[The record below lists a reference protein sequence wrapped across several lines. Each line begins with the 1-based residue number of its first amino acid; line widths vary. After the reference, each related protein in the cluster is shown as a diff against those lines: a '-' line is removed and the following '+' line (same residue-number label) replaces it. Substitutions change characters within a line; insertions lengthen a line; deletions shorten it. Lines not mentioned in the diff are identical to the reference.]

1 MKWWRNIFLSSRFYW
16 IAVAIIILFLLSYA
30 LGPLAFFV
38 AKGALIMLSL
48 GVIVDYI
55 SLYRRDGI
63 MADRIL
69 PKRFSNGDENPIFI
83 NLRNNYAFKS
93 SLIIIDELPFQFQAR
108 DNQWNMDLTSNKES
122 TIKYNLRP
130 TKRGEYVF
138 GNLNVLCSTPL
149 DLIQRRFQF
158 AKEASVP
165 TFPSFLQMRKY
176 ELAAFSYKLNNLG
189 VKRIR
194 RLGNTM
200 EFEQIKEY
208 VIGDDP
214 RNINWKAT
222 ARRNDLMINQYVD
235 EKSQEMF
242 CIIDKGR
249 LMKSPF
255 DGLSLLDYAI
265 NASLVLSNI
274 GIKKEDKAGLVTFSH
289 KLSSFLP
296 ASKRSDQILKIQ
308 EILYNQKT
316 KYLDANYELLSTY
329 LSRKL
334 TQRSLLFL
342 FTNFETFNSFKRQ
355 LSYFQLLKR
364 KHLLII
370 VFFRNTG
377 IKELINSDPTTV
389 DQTYSQIMAE
399 KHEYE
404 KELIVRE
411 LKKHGIHAI
420 LTTPKNLSIDSI
432 NRYLEMKALGL
443 F

>member
-1 MKWWRNIFLSSRFYW
+1 MKWWRNIFLTSRFYW
-16 IAVAIIILFLLSYA
+16 ITIGIIVVFLVSYA
-30 LGPLAFFV
+30 LGPLAFFMSK
-38 AKGALIMLSL
+38 AALFLLGA
-48 GVIVDYI
+48 GVIIDYI
-55 SLYRRDGI
+55 SLYSRNGI
-63 MADRIL
+63 IADRLL
-69 PKRFSNGDENPIFI
+69 PKRFSNGDNNQIFI
-83 NLRNNYAFKS
+83 SIQNKYAFAA
-93 SLIIIDELPFQFQAR
+93 SLVIIDELPFQFQAR
-108 DNQWNMDLTSNKES
+108 DNQWEMTLSSKNDT
-122 TIKYNLRP
+122 TIKYELRP

-138 GNLNVLCSTPL
+138 GNLNLLCSTPL
-149 DLIQRRFQF
+149 GLIQRRFQF
-158 AKEASVP
+158 AREATIP

-176 ELAAFSYKLNNLG
+176 ELAAFSYKLNNMG

-208 VIGDDP
+208 VLGDDP

-222 ARRNDLMINQYVD
+222 ARRNELMINQYVD

-274 GIKKEDKAGLVTFSH
+274 GIKKEDKAGLVTFGH
-289 KLSSFLP
+289 KLSSYLP

-355 LSYFQLLKR
+355 LPYFQLLSR

-377 IKELINSDPTTV
+377 IEELINSDPDTI
-389 DQTYSQIMAE
+389 DETYSQIMAE